1 MNGKS
6 LNIREDNLQKLK
18 ELFPDV
24 FSEEKIVKEKTKT
37 APKIKKSEEN
47 EDEK

>member
-1 MNGKS
+1 MPFLILAFAVGD
-6 LNIREDNLQKLK
+6 LVA
-18 ELFPDV
+18 DV